1 MNIAT
6 NETLV
11 KRNTRIA
18 QVAMIAGLIVLAG
31 GMFISFRM
39 PERFTISLAA
49 LMVGFIL
56 SQVGIYYSNR
66 WARRPRPDEV
76 LNKALKGLDGRHT
89 LYHYLAP
96 VSHLLVGPSGLWI
109 FLPMHQGGRISYA
122 NGRWKQRGG
131 NFYLKIFAQESL
143 GRPDLEI
150 AAEVQTLEKFLK
162 QKLGEDSKIPDIHV
176 ALVFFNPKAEILD
189 ISDEQAPAYTV
200 KPDDLKDL
208 VRKKGKQK
216 TLSPEFARQI
226 QDLLDL
232 KS

>member
-6 NETLV
+6 NESLV

-18 QVAMIAGLIVLAG
+18 QVAMIAGLLVLAG
-31 GMFISFRM
+31 GMYISFSK
-39 PERFTISLAA
+39 PELFTISLAA
-49 LMVGFIL
+49 LMIGFVL

-76 LNKALKGLDGRHT
+76 INKALKGLDGRHT
-89 LYHYLAP
+89 MYHYLAP

-109 FLPMHQGGRISYA
+109 FIPMHQGGKISYT

-150 AAEVQTLEKFLK
+150 AAEVETMEKFLR
-162 QKLGEDSKIPDIHV
+162 QKLGEDSKMPDIHV
-176 ALVFFNPKAEILD
+176 ALVFFNPKSEVLVD
-189 ISDEQAPAYTV
+189 GDEEAPAYTV
-200 KPDDLKDL
+200 KADELKDL

-216 TLSPEFARQI
+216 SISPEYARQV
-226 QDLLDL
+226 QDLLEY
-232 KS
+232 KT

>member
-6 NETLV
+6 NESLV

-31 GMFISFRM
+31 GMYISFRM
-39 PERFTISLAA
+39 PELFTISLAA
-49 LMVGFIL
+49 LMVGFVL

-76 LNKALKGLDGRHT
+76 INKALKGLDGRHT
-89 LYHYLAP
+89 MYHYLTP
-96 VSHLLVGPSGLWI
+96 VSHLLVGPTGLWI
-109 FLPMHQGGRISYA
+109 IIPMHQGGKISYA

-143 GRPDLEI
+143 GRPDLEVI
-150 AAEVQTLEKFLK
+150 SEVETMEKFLK
-162 QKLGEDSKIPDIHV
+162 KKLGEDNKIPEIQV
-176 ALVFFNPKAEILD
+176 ALLFFNPKADILTNGD
-189 ISDEQAPAYTV
+189 DEAPAFTV
-200 KPDDLKDL
+200 KADGLKDL

-216 TLSPEFARQI
+216 SLSPEFARQV
-226 QDLLDL
+226 QDLLEY

>member
-49 LMVGFIL
+49 LMVGFVL

-76 LNKALKGLDGRHT
+76 INKALKGLDGRHSM
-89 LYHYLAP
+89 YHYLAP
-96 VSHLLVGPSGLWI
+96 VSHLLVGPTGLWI
-109 FLPMHQGGRISYA
+109 FIPMHQSGKISYT

-143 GRPDLEI
+143 GRPDLEVS
-150 AAEVQTLEKFLK
+150 AEVETLEKYLK
-162 QKLGEDSKIPDIHV
+162 QKLGEDSKIPEIQV
-176 ALVFFNPKAEILD
+176 ALVFFNPKAEVLVNG
-189 ISDEQAPAYTV
+189 DEEAPAFTV
-200 KPDDLKDL
+200 KADDLKDL

-216 TLSPEFARQI
+216 SLSPEFTRQV
-226 QDLLDL
+226 QDLLEY
-232 KS
+232 KT

>member
-18 QVAMIAGLIVLAG
+18 QVAMIAGLVVLAG
-31 GMFISFRM
+31 GMYISFSM

-49 LMVGFIL
+49 LMVGFVL

-76 LNKALKGLDGRHT
+76 INKALKGLDGRHT

-109 FLPMHQGGRISYA
+109 FVPMHQGGKISYT

-131 NFYLKIFAQESL
+131 NFYLKIFAQESI

-150 AAEVQTLEKFLK
+150 AGEVDTLKKYLTK
-162 QKLGEDSKIPDIHV
+162 KLGEDSKIPDIHV
-176 ALVFFNPKAEILD
+176 ALVFFNPKAEVLVNE
-189 ISDEQAPAYTV
+189 DEQAPAYTV
-200 KPDDLKDL
+200 KADDLKDL

-216 TLSPEFARQI
+216 SLSTEYARQV
-226 QDLLDL
+226 QDLLEY